1 MTKRAFTWLGAT
13 GSQDRVPFPTQTIS
27 AIEAF
32 ALVGK
37 LSTTTADPIGIFV
50 FRDETEKVSNQF
62 TRQADLKGNQRLIYV
77 LDLTKPNGI
86 SMAQGFLIRHQDAVY
101 VTDVSVTK

>member
-1 MTKRAFTWLGAT
+1 MAKRAFTSLGAT

-27 AIEAF
+27 AIEAL

-37 LSTTTADPIGIFV
+37 LSTISADPTGIFV
-50 FRDETEKVSNQF
+50 FRDETEKVSNRVTQ
-62 TRQADLKGNQRLIYV
+62 QADLKRNQRLIYV
-77 LDLTKPNGI
+77 LNRTKPNGI
-86 SMAQGFLIRHQDAVY
+86 FMAQGFLIRDQDAVY